1 MITRINPTKK
11 RYKMKKKLTGVCF
24 GEILF
29 DVFLEHKKIGG
40 APLNVA
46 SRLSSLGIDVAM
58 ISAIGNDT
66 NGVKLSEYLKGVG
79 INTTAVQ
86 LKEKYPTGI
95 VNVILNEKGNAS
107 YDINYPSAW
116 DKIELSDVNTSIVAE
131 SDFFVYGSL
140 SSRDSVSRNT
150 LDELLKVAKY
160 KIFDVNLRSPH
171 YTKKNILELLQAADF
186 IKFNDEELNEI
197 CEDLHSNKK
206 SLEQNIKFIAKETNT
221 EIVCVTLGSHGAVLY
236 CNDTFYHNC
245 GFKVNVVDT
254 VGSGDS
260 FLASLITMLL
270 SGEDPQYAIN
280 FASAIGAIVAQ
291 NEGAN
296 PVISSSE
303 IEEFL
308 SGFSQKLP
316 QYEII

>member
-1 MITRINPTKK
+1 
-11 RYKMKKKLTGVCF
+11 MKKKLTGVCF

-46 SRLSSLGIDVAM
+46 SRLSSLGVDVAM
-58 ISAIGNDT
+58 ISAIGNDD
-66 NGVKLSEYLKGVG
+66 NGIKLTDYLNDTG
-79 INTTAVQ
+79 INTKAIQ
-86 LKEKYPTGI
+86 IKENYPTGV

-116 DKIELSDVNTSIVAE
+116 DKIESSNLSNAIVAKA
-131 SDFFVYGSL
+131 DFFVYGSL
-140 SSRDSVSRNT
+140 SSRDTVSRNT

-160 KIFDVNLRSPH
+160 KIFDVNLRAPH
-171 YTKKNILELLQAADF
+171 YTKKNVLELLEAADF

-197 CEDLHSNKK
+197 CVDLHSNKK
-206 SLEQNIKFIAKETNT
+206 SLEQNIKFIAEKTNT
-221 EIVCVTLGSHGAVLY
+221 PIVCVTLGSHGAVLY

-245 GFKVNVVDT
+245 GFKVSVVDT

-296 PVISSSE
+296 PIISSSE

-316 QYEII
+316 QYEIV

>member
-1 MITRINPTKK
+1 
-11 RYKMKKKLTGVCF
+11 MKKKLTGVCF

-66 NGVKLSEYLKGVG
+66 NGVKLTEYLNGVG
-79 INTTAVQ
+79 INTIAVQ
-86 LKEKYPTGI
+86 KKENYPTGI

-150 LDELLKVAKY
+150 LDKLLKVAKY
-160 KIFDVNLRSPH
+160 KIFDVNLRTPH